1 MKQIIF
7 IITILLIFIG
17 VAQATTIDIY
27 YPHNNTTTDIYYATN
42 AGYNTTTNN
51 TISETNLSILIIKDQ
66 IVYDDIITNPSK
78 LMNIK
83 IFSLF
88 VFVVLFIVIIIGL
101 IKILKRGI

>member
-17 VAQATTIDIY
+17 VAQATIDIY

-66 IVYDDIITNPSK
+66 IVYDDIITNPNK